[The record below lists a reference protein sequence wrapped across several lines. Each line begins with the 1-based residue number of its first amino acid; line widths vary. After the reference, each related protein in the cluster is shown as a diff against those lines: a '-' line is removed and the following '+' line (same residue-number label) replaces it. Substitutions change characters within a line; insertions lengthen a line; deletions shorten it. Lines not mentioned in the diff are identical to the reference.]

1 MLFCEQEHKDYCHS
15 ELVILEICSLFQ
27 SKSLYGVG
35 MPSNF
40 DFQIVE
46 VIKEDN
52 GGTYRLGCS
61 IGGGID
67 QDEMMNPFNQGF
79 F

>member
-1 MLFCEQEHKDYCHS
+1 M
-15 ELVILEICSLFQ
+15 Q
-27 SKSLYGVG
+27 SNYV
-35 MPSNF
+35 
-40 DFQIVE
+40 FQIVE

-79 F
+79 FLDRQHFFDKNFRRQRNFRVKNQKTFGRRQSRS